1 MKVIAILSAGLALS
15 LSGCGSSDDETP
27 PPFPNA
33 VAPVQTTASSASDTQ
48 EEESDSSSDLNPGQY
63 EGTSVEGMSVEPAVN
78 PSVSSEAS
86 SEAPADDQRAGPAGE
101 RLDTGLGQWPT
112 PRAHQQARPIR

>member
-1 MKVIAILSAGLALS
+1 VKFIAILSVGLALS
-15 LSGCGSSDDETP
+15 LSGCGSYDDEAP

-33 VAPVQTTASSASDTQ
+33 VAPVQTTASAASDTQ
-48 EEESDSSSDLNPGQY
+48 EEETDSSSDLNSSQY

-86 SEAPADDQRAGPAGE
+86 SEAPADDQSAE
-101 RLDTGLGQWPT
+101 
-112 PRAHQQARPIR
+112 QASDESDRQ